1 MPVSYQYRYLSD
13 FVKNRTYLSNIEK
26 VYAHHISNEKPISPT
41 DYNRK
46 INDFIDKIS
55 RENAVNLYFNVYP
68 HWIIKNR
75 FGLEIQKRINHGITK
90 YQKEAN
96 DFSQKI
102 ITSKSDYIKFV
113 PVHNDI
119 KLYIEALENG
129 GYEFENDFGVLIIR
143 LR

>member
-1 MPVSYQYRYLSD
+1 MAVSYQHRYLSE

-41 DYNRK
+41 DYNKK

-55 RENAVNLYFNVYP
+55 RENAVDLYFNVYP

-75 FGLEIQKRINHGITK
+75 FGLEIQRRINHGITK
-90 YQKEAN
+90 HQKEA
-96 DFSQKI
+96 DAFSQKI
-102 ITSKSDYIKFV
+102 ITSKDDYIKFV
-113 PVHNDI
+113 PVYNNI
-119 KLYIEALENG
+119 SVYTEALIEK